1 MKRIAFA
8 ISLVLCSLSLAAQ
21 DNIHYEWQEGYV
33 RKAGFRGTHCA
44 NPRRVAVPDI
54 PGFKTYKADLHMHT
68 IFSDAQV
75 TPMMRVYEAWY
86 ENIDILAITD
96 HHPDP
101 RTKFDNGDMNRSYR
115 EASKYASDL
124 GVKLIRGF
132 ELTTGEPIGHINVL
146 FLKDVNEYKLDYPV
160 RMGQADSLLLKAQAE
175 GAFITTNHPGWPDEN
190 SFLSD
195 YIKNHI
201 GSGLIKGIEV
211 FNDAEF
217 YPMAIDHANNYGLT
231 MLGCT
236 DSHYPTYFSY
246 DQKDNHRAMTLV
258 FAKDGSDEG
267 IKEAL
272 NAHRTIAWANNKLAG
287 REGLLKSFLHA
298 CIKVEF
304 VREEAG
310 LVHFRV
316 YNCSDIPFLLENE
329 NPQEVIRIPA
339 NGYAESWRKADK
351 LGSSYTVKN
360 AYITS
365 TKHLEVP
372 LSFLLE
378 GDYPL
383 YAPAL
388 RPSSVEFT
396 KEGFSF
402 ALAVDEG
409 DTYYT
414 LDGSEPTTASTLY
427 DGSAITLKESATMR
441 AVTVNG
447 GYRSAEA
454 TIALPFS
461 MAVKCK
467 AKRNGVKFTYFEHPD
482 ILSTKDIEKLGVVK
496 KSGVYSDLLIT
507 DGVGKDH
514 FGFVFTGFIKV
525 EQTGV
530 YHFNLASND
539 GSELFIG
546 GVLTVD
552 NDSCEGYKIA
562 KGSIYLEKG
571 CHPFVLRYFEGYG
584 GESLRLE
591 WVTPGDKVFSKVPA
605 ENLFIE

>member
-1 MKRIAFA
+1 MKKIAFA
-8 ISLVLCSLSLAAQ
+8 VSMVLCCFSMSAQ
-21 DNIHYEWQEGYV
+21 ENIHYEWQEGYV
-33 RKAGFRGTHCA
+33 RKADFRGTHCA
-44 NPRRVAVPDI
+44 NPRRVSVPDI

-86 ENIDILAITD
+86 ENLDILAITD

-146 FLKDVNEYKLDYPV
+146 FLNDDNEYKLDYPV
-160 RMGQADSLLLKAQAE
+160 RMGQADSLLLKAKAE

-201 GSGLIKGIEV
+201 NSGLIGGIEV

-217 YPMAIDHANNYGLT
+217 YPMAIDHANDFNLT
-231 MLGCT
+231 MLSCT

-246 DQKDNHRAMTLV
+246 DQSDNHRPMTLV
-258 FAKDGSDEG
+258 FAKDNTDEG

-272 NAHRTIAWANNKLAG
+272 NEHRTIAWANNKLAG

-304 VREEAG
+304 VREETG

-316 YNCSDIPFLLENE
+316 YNSSDIPFILENE
-329 NPQEVIRIPA
+329 NPQEIIRIPA

-351 LGSSYTVKN
+351 LGSQYRVKN
-360 AYITS
+360 AYVS
-365 TKHLEVP
+365 SSEQLEIP

-383 YAPAL
+383 YAPSL
-388 RPSSVEFT
+388 RASSICFGEDGFT
-396 KEGFSF
+396 FS
-402 ALAVDEG
+402 LAVDEG
-409 DTYYT
+409 RTYYT
-414 LDGSEPTTASTLY
+414 LDGSAPTASSTLY
-427 DGSAITLKESATMR
+427 DGSVISLKKSATLR
-441 AVTVNG
+441 AVTLKG
-447 GYRSAEA
+447 DCRSAEA
-454 TIALPFS
+454 VIALPFS
-461 MAVKCK
+461 MATKCR
-467 AKRNGVKFTYFEHPD
+467 AKKNGVKFTYFEHPD
-482 ILSTKDIEKLGVVK
+482 ILSTKDIEKIGVVRK
-496 KSGVYSDLLIT
+496 YGIYNDLLIS

-525 EQTGV
+525 GQTGV

-539 GSELFIG
+539 GSELIIG
-546 GVLTVD
+546 DVLAVD
-552 NDSCEGYKIA
+552 NDSCEGYKA
-562 KGSIYLEKG
+562 SKGSIYLEKG
-571 CHPFVLRYFEGYG
+571 SHPFILRYFEGYG

-591 WVTPGDKVFSKVPA
+591 WMKPGDKVFSKVPA
-605 ENLFIE
+605 ENLYIE